1 MSVYR
6 FARATTVLV
15 FLRRYRLKLFYII
28 AAIAL
33 ALVTDW
39 LYGDVAS
46 ILNVHAPHWAL
57 VVLVIKTIII
67 YASFCFLLWQIRP
80 SEWQH
85 QRESE
90 KTLKLEDIAS
100 TSKLDK
106 IAKKETLEKR
116 RDAILRKSL
125 SND

>member
-6 FARATTVLV
+6 FARATAVMA
-15 FLRRYRLKLFYII
+15 FLRRYRLKVFYMLT
-28 AAIAL
+28 AIVVAF
-33 ALVTDW
+33 VTDW
-39 LYGDVAS
+39 LYEDVAS
-46 ILNVHAPHWAL
+46 YLNVHAPHWAL

-90 KTLKLEDIAS
+90 ETLKLEDIAS

-125 SND
+125 LND